1 MAITNN
7 SKLISAINKQSN
19 STDPGCGC
27 GAVII
32 GEGELLPAGDY
43 VAFQPTEDNGL
54 IDLDTI
60 VFKGA
65 PIENASG
72 TPIIAFRASART
84 GTTFWHANIESC
96 RNRGANPIVFFK
108 RCK

>member
-7 SKLISAINKQSN
+7 SKLISAINKQGN

-32 GEGELLPAGDY
+32 DEAQSLPPGDY
-43 VAFQPTEDNGL
+43 VAFQSTQDSAQ

-65 PIENASG
+65 PIEDATGAPITAWRSSG
-72 TPIIAFRASART
+72 RT
-84 GTTFWHANIESC
+84 GTTLWYANIESC
-96 RNRGANPIVFFK
+96 RNRGTNPTIFYK